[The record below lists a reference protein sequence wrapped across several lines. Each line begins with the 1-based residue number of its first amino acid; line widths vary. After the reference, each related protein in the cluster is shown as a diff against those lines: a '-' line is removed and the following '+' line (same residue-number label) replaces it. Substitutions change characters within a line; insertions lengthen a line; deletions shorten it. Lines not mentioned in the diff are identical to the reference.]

1 VPSAVVRADVGTITA
16 RDQLIRPSRRD
27 RRVRAF
33 DIARRVQVGDNPG
46 ELSSAPEVVEAEIAD
61 AP

>member
-1 VPSAVVRADVGTITA
+1 VVRADVGTITA

-33 DIARRVQVGDNPG
+33 DIARRVQVRDNPG
-46 ELSSAPEVVEAEIAD
+46 DVPEVVEPAIAD
-61 AP
+61 APKARY